1 VLQNDAVHF
10 LNGFKIYFLS
20 FRHNTITTII
30 KMAKSAWHRH
40 VAAFR
45 AAHKGMDPKKVF
57 GEAAKTFKKQSGGA
71 AMGGELQPESFVA
84 NPEFPSTGTGVQMT
98 ARLYSGGSKRR
109 GSKCRGSKRRGSKRG
124 SKRRT
129 RKGGTG
135 YHCVGSACLM
145 EEQ

>member
-1 VLQNDAVHF
+1 
-10 LNGFKIYFLS
+10 
-20 FRHNTITTII
+20 
-30 KMAKSAWHRH
+30 
-40 VAAFR
+40 
-45 AAHKGMDPKKVF
+45 MDPKKVF